1 VLSFPFSQEN
11 PKGPERTH
19 QDTIEDAKQAM
30 LTKKPCYGVKGP
42 SWLAG
47 LEHYDI
53 IKGTGIDYM
62 HAVLLGN
69 MKKPLYGHRHQTANI
84 HSLVHLVDSVRQ
96 LGPLWTNLCFNFED
110 KNGFLLK
117 TVHGTQQ
124 IHFQIIP
131 ALSMLKCLPELEK

>member
-30 LTKKPCYGVKGP
+30 LMKQPCYGVKGP

-69 MKKPLYGHRHQTANI
+69 MKKAFVWPQTSNSKY
-84 HSLVHLVDSVRQ
+84 SLSRSFS
-96 LGPLWTNLCFNFED
+96 G
-110 KNGFLLK
+110 
-117 TVHGTQQ
+117 
-124 IHFQIIP
+124 
-131 ALSMLKCLPELEK
+131 